1 MGGRKA
7 ERSESNNF
15 TINAE
20 LAQHSKT
27 EDRRKE
33 IDLNEPMLKIRKV
46 AVMDPKRQN
55 SEVQQLARQV
65 NLKSESAA
73 PQNLNAS
80 QKDLKQ
86 QSANQYMNLTFKGKL
101 QQSQK
106 HRKTGSLLD
115 GQTKTFNNNLV
126 ALEVV

>member
-1 MGGRKA
+1 
-7 ERSESNNF
+7 
-15 TINAE
+15 
-20 LAQHSKT
+20 
-27 EDRRKE
+27 
-33 IDLNEPMLKIRKV
+33 MLKIRKV